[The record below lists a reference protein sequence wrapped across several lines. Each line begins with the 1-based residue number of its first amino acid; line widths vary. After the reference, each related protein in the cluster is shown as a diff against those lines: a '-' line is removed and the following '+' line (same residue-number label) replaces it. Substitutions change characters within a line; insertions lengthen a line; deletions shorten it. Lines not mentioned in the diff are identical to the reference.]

1 MGVELAEVS
10 SLLSLAMP
18 AANVDS
24 LSSKADGEAAAAAA
38 AIEVRPRERTF
49 EADAAPVARYCDIL
63 AKKSRPSNP
72 STGYANLD
80 SNHQLKLLFCNIY

>member
-38 AIEVRPRERTF
+38 IEVRPRERTF
-49 EADAAPVARYCDIL
+49 EADAAPVARWSIVARWL
-63 AKKSRPSNP
+63 
-72 STGYANLD
+72 
-80 SNHQLKLLFCNIY
+80 

>member
-24 LSSKADGEAAAAAA
+24 LSSSQAADGEAAAVE

-49 EADAAPVARYCDIL
+49 EADAAPVARWI
-63 AKKSRPSNP
+63 
-72 STGYANLD
+72 
-80 SNHQLKLLFCNIY
+80 II

>member
-10 SLLSLAMP
+10 SLLSLALP

-24 LSSKADGEAAAAAA
+24 LSSKADAGEAAAAAAVA

-49 EADAAPVARYCDIL
+49 EADAAPVARWSIVARWL
-63 AKKSRPSNP
+63 
-72 STGYANLD
+72 
-80 SNHQLKLLFCNIY
+80 

>member
-24 LSSKADGEAAAAAA
+24 LSSKAQG
-38 AIEVRPRERTF
+38 I
-49 EADAAPVARYCDIL
+49 
-63 AKKSRPSNP
+63 
-72 STGYANLD
+72 
-80 SNHQLKLLFCNIY
+80 CN